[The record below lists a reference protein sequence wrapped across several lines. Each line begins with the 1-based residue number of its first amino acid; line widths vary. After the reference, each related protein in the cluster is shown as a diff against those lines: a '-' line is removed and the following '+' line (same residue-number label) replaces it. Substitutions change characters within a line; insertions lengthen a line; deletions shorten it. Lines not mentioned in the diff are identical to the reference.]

1 MKRMQK
7 GAYALIADGARAL
20 LVENIGT
27 ALAPKLAV
35 IRREEQEN
43 PPSGAQGT
51 DKPGRMPD
59 PGQGQRSAV
68 ENTDWHQLAEDR
80 FAAGIAEM
88 LGKLAQKGAF
98 REIILVAPPKTLA
111 ELREKM
117 PGAVRDRVVAEINK
131 DLTGMPLDKIG
142 VRIKEILDEMSG

>member
-27 ALAPKLAV
+27 ALAPELAV